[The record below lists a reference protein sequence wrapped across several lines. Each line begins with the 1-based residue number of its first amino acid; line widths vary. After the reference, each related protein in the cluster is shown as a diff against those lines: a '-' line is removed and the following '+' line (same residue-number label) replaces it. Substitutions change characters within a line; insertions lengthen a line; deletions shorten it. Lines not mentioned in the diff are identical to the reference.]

1 MHIGEQGTRSVPHWL
16 LDPCL
21 KDTSSVRGKRRAS
34 VLPTLSETSHVGTS
48 AQMYS
53 VPIETN
59 QLGETQTCLRR
70 EQQQSVI
77 AASEPRR
84 AIGRGK
90 YRLDLGAHQE
100 IHLLLVVALA
110 RYRQNPLD

>member
-1 MHIGEQGTRSVPHWL
+1 MLGQQRLDAVGTESAPMHIGEQGTRSVPHWL

-21 KDTSSVRGKRRAS
+21 KDASSVRGKRRAS

-70 EQQQSVI
+70 EQQQGVTS
-77 AASEPRR
+77 
-84 AIGRGK
+84 
-90 YRLDLGAHQE
+90 LGAKSRSATGSRCTADRG
-100 IHLLLVVALA
+100 IA
-110 RYRQNPLD
+110 